1 MKYEHRESMGN
12 AFRKREEGNRFYTD
26 TYINANTCFAGE
38 RYSNE
43 KVSRN
48 N

>member
-1 MKYEHRESMGN
+1 MGN
-12 AFRKREEGNRFYTD
+12 AFRKREEGNRFYTE
-26 TYINANTCFAGE
+26 TCFAGE

-43 KVSRN
+43 KVSHN